1 MWSFIRAFSLIS
13 FNCEKLTL
21 QYHAASLSSF
31 RSELYRNLRFSSM
44 RVLPTMKPQLSF
56 VSLLMSAPDDSEI
69 EHPTAMATS
78 FTPAIQQPFLDRFK
92 RLPSFEFWCTVFAIG
107 SVYLTYSAF
116 FPTSV
121 KTLPNSKFLSNNRIS
136 DITIRTYCIV
146 RRNLTQYRTTSGLT
160 RFLLI

>member
-1 MWSFIRAFSLIS
+1 MVHLRFF
-13 FNCEKLTL
+13 FNFVQLRKINTSNSARLMTQLPYNEIPCRD
-21 QYHAASLSSF
+21 

-44 RVLPTMKPQLSF
+44 RVLLTMKPQLSF

-69 EHPTAMATS
+69 EHPAALATS

-107 SVYLTYSAF
+107 SVCLTYSAF

-121 KTLPNSKFLSNNRIS
+121 KTLPNSNFLSNNRIS

-146 RRNLTQYRTTSGLT
+146 NEKPHPISHD
-160 RFLLI
+160 